1 MHTVMTRDGAVEIGG
16 GGRNSGKTAIMAI
29 RNMLGK
35 SSLASV
41 YDKLTQQ
48 QRATVLYA
56 ARIKPSTAIDSP
68 LMALTIDQRE
78 AVRTA
83 IIALSD
89 MGKAFSMVP
98 CGREQILG
106 TPKPRHQVPN
116 KVEPANE
123 PPHIDERLA
132 ATAKLAVQLMD
143 EAKGK
148 KRA

>member
-16 GGRNSGKTAIMAI
+16 SQNGQAAINNI
-29 RNMLGK
+29 RSMIGK

-56 ARIKPSTAIDSP
+56 ARIKPSTAVDSP

-83 IIALSD
+83 IIAIAD

-106 TPKPRHQVPN
+106 TPKPRQPVTT
-116 KVEPANE
+116 KAEPANE
-123 PPHIDERLA
+123 QPHIDERLA
-132 ATAKLAVQLMD
+132 ATAKLAAQLMD